1 LIIGAGPAGL
11 HAALE
16 LKRRGLEPLL
26 IDRERGPG
34 GAPRYCGH
42 RTFWCRERGRVLK
55 GPDYAAFWTREAERA
70 GIRIEAESTALRLRG
85 REVEITSPA
94 GVRSVAARTILLA
107 TGAREAQ
114 RHQLLIP
121 GDRPAGVFTSGSLFR
136 FLYEGRR
143 LPGRRFV
150 LYHSEDV
157 SYSVVHAICKAGGE
171 VAAVVEPLAETR
183 SHPAV
188 RWFYE
193 KLRGVPHYFGVG
205 DFAIHGSERV
215 EAVTVAGSRLPC
227 DAVVFTGGF
236 TPNTELGSTEI
247 NQWFETPEA
256 GVFAAGNCLRGVVPA
271 HEAAWEGRRA
281 AEAIVR
287 RLSGAEPA
295 RQEIRLLVEPPLKQ
309 VCPQRLA
316 LGVPVLACYAV
327 WAAAHLRDVTV
338 EARQGDRLLWRD
350 SFRRWQPERR
360 AFLPVQTWEVE
371 PGEPIRIT
379 AQGRCR

>member
-1 LIIGAGPAGL
+1 M

-16 LKRRGLEPLL
+16 LQRRGLEPLV
-26 IDRERGPG
+26 IDRERGAG
-34 GAPRYCGH
+34 GVPRFCGH

-55 GPDYAAFWTREAERA
+55 GPDYAALWAGAAERA
-70 GIRIEAESTALRLRG
+70 GIRLEAETTALRLRG
-85 REVEITSPA
+85 EEVELTSPA
-94 GVRSVAARTILLA
+94 GVRTVAARAILLA
-107 TGAREAQ
+107 TGAREAH

-121 GDRPAGVFTSGSLFR
+121 GDRPAGVLTSGSLFR
-136 FLYEGRR
+136 FLYEQRR

-157 SYSVVHAICKAGGE
+157 SYSVVHAVRRAGGE
-171 VAAVVEPLAETR
+171 VAAVVEPQPETR

-193 KLRGVPHYFGVG
+193 RLRGVPHYFGVS

-215 EAVTVAGSRLPC
+215 QAVTIRGHRLPC

-247 NQWFETPEA
+247 NQWFETPAA

-281 AEAIVR
+281 AEAIAR
-287 RLSGAEPA
+287 RLEGAEPA
-295 RQEIRLLVEPPLKQ
+295 RPEVRLEVEPPLKQ

-316 LGVPVLACYAV
+316 LGLPVLARYAV
-327 WAAAHLRDVTV
+327 WAAVHLRDVTL
-338 EARQGDRLLWRD
+338 EARQRDRLLWRGF
-350 SFRRWQPERR
+350 FRRLQPERR
-360 AFLPVQTWEVE
+360 VFLPVEAWKVA
-371 PGEPIRIT
+371 PGEPIRVT
-379 AQGRCR
+379 APGRGR